1 MTHLILV
8 RGYRTAVI
16 NSKSL
21 ISVAIS
27 IIGLSGC
34 ATFTSLNAEVPL
46 YERVFVYSGTR
57 LNWAALEN
65 DNATIRKFK
74 AEPPSYPLVD
84 LPFSFALDSVFLPLA
99 ISAEIFH

>member
-1 MTHLILV
+1 LIYGKGIELKRLKTIV
-8 RGYRTAVI
+8 GG
-16 NSKSL
+16 
-21 ISVAIS
+21 AIC

-34 ATFTSLNAEVPL
+34 ATFKSLNADVPL

-57 LNWAALEN
+57 LDWAALEN

-74 AEPPSYPLVD
+74 TGPPSYPLVD
-84 LPFSFALDSVFLPLA
+84 LPFSFAMDSVFLPLA